1 MVRKRLISHHRFHVT
16 CIIPTIGPPSTA
28 LKQVLN
34 DDQTNPNDSKLD
46 VVYLHPVN
54 FHDLAAVKAETQVFL
69 AITRSLSPLREVLK
83 SLKAN
88 YSENLVGLVVDGFG
102 TDAFDIAEELN
113 LSSYI
118 FFTSSAMI
126 LSFCLEL
133 PQLDERVTGEYRAMG
148 EPVRL
153 PSCVP
158 VHGGDLLDPVQDR
171 SNLAYKL
178 MVYHTNRFRL
188 ADGIILNSFIELEEG
203 AIQALLKEERHA
215 SKPPVYPVGPLIRTG
230 LSGPVLEDQSECL
243 KWLDGQPSGSV
254 LFVSFGSGGTLSFRQ
269 MNELA
274 LGLEMSGQRFLWVVR
289 SPNDKVSNG
298 SFFSLRNDND
308 PFAFLPNGFLE
319 TTKARGLVVTSWAP
333 QAQVLAHI
341 STGGFLT
348 HCGWNSTLESVV
360 HGVPLIA
367 WPLYAEQK
375 MNAVLLTESAQIAL
389 RPKVNDENGLVG
401 RGEIAQIVKSLME
414 GEEGKR
420 LRERVKEV
428 KNAAQKVVGEH
439 GSSTKALADL
449 ALKLKKRTCLY
460 K

>member
-1 MVRKRLISHHRFHVT
+1 
-16 CIIPTIGPPSTA
+16 
-28 LKQVLN
+28 
-34 DDQTNPNDSKLD
+34 
-46 VVYLHPVN
+46 
-54 FHDLAAVKAETQVFL
+54 
-69 AITRSLSPLREVLK
+69 
-83 SLKAN
+83 
-88 YSENLVGLVVDGFG
+88 
-102 TDAFDIAEELN
+102 
-113 LSSYI
+113 
-118 FFTSSAMI
+118 
-126 LSFCLEL
+126 
-133 PQLDERVTGEYRAMG
+133 MG

-153 PSCVP
+153 HGCMP
-158 VHGGDLLDPVQDR
+158 VHSGDLLDPVQDR
-171 SNLAYKL
+171 SDLAYKL

-188 ADGIILNSFIELEEG
+188 ADGIILNSFI
-203 AIQALLKEERHA
+203 K
-215 SKPPVYPVGPLIRTG
+215 TG
-230 LSGPVLEDQSECL
+230 SSGPVLEDQSECL

-341 STGGFLT
+341 STGGLLT

-389 RPKVNDENGLVG
+389 RPNVNDENGLVG

-414 GEEGKR
+414 GEEGNIP
-420 LRERVKEV
+420 LRFSTIILLYMKLCT
-428 KNAAQKVVGEH
+428 KWLQQTPKAEH
-439 GSSTKALADL
+439 FLM
-449 ALKLKKRTCLY
+449 
-460 K
+460 